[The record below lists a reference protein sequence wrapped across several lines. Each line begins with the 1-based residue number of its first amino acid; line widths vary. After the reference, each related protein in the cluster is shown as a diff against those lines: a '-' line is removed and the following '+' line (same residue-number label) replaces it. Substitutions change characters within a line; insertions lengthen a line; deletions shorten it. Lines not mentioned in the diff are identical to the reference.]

1 VASATIIMQLCPR
14 CGQILRSQ
22 EIHINK
28 EGERTCD
35 PEKQMKWR
43 QEMERFLREDYS
55 QILSEF
61 PLANDE
67 KT

>member
-1 VASATIIMQLCPR
+1 MAVTDLKLYICPR
-14 CGQILRSQ
+14 CGQILKSQ

-28 EGERTCD
+28 EGERTCN

-43 QEMERFLREDYS
+43 QEMERFLWEDYS

-67 KT
+67 KI